1 MSDPLFDWVPFFEEL
16 ATKLR
21 QFRNRQ
27 HELIQVLIELKAA
40 GHLVPS
46 LTDRGPNGVD
56 LPLAEIDP
64 FTFLASLN
72 RGITDA
78 RRLALARA
86 FKDRFKLATEV
97 PRSFAGVPVVD
108 NRKTWFFAFS
118 VDRDPA
124 DIPSLWDVFE
134 LALNTDPLSDPQFA
148 VALDRAFNIRGVRIN
163 ITMGLFWIRPRIFPS
178 LDSVLLKYLG
188 LPSPS
193 KLNSTNY
200 FNAVRAITARGTD
213 YVQLSYDAW
222 MAAAAPETPP
232 DEAPNAETLESLD
245 RDPLDAPIFW
255 FVGASWQPGGDQTER
270 FLSEGVWENGFHD
283 GSLREE
289 VRSMRPGERIAIK
302 ATYTRKRGLP
312 FPTNGG
318 SVSVMRI
325 KVIGTIVE
333 NPGDGQR
340 VHVRWD
346 SSFAPKEWYFFT
358 NQRTL
363 WSVSRGANPYSDFL
377 IAFTFYGATQNYE
390 WFVSQSYWQ
399 RQISGPPKS
408 GVASPV
414 AEKPNDEDAEFDDEA
429 STPPY
434 GVSDMTAE
442 GAFVSE
448 AQLTRFLSRLHD
460 VKNLI
465 LQGPP
470 GVGKTWFAKRLAF
483 ALMGERDEERVTRV
497 QFHQTTSYED
507 FVRGLRPKPDG
518 SGAFALVDGPFGK
531 PLRLRARIQATGLT
545 S

>member
-1 MSDPLFDWVPFFEEL
+1 
-16 ATKLR
+16 
-21 QFRNRQ
+21 
-27 HELIQVLIELKAA
+27 
-40 GHLVPS
+40 
-46 LTDRGPNGVD
+46 
-56 LPLAEIDP
+56 
-64 FTFLASLN
+64 
-72 RGITDA
+72 
-78 RRLALARA
+78 
-86 FKDRFKLATEV
+86 
-97 PRSFAGVPVVD
+97 
-108 NRKTWFFAFS
+108 
-118 VDRDPA
+118 
-124 DIPSLWDVFE
+124 
-134 LALNTDPLSDPQFA
+134 
-148 VALDRAFNIRGVRIN
+148 
-163 ITMGLFWIRPRIFPS
+163 
-178 LDSVLLKYLG
+178 
-188 LPSPS
+188 
-193 KLNSTNY
+193 
-200 FNAVRAITARGTD
+200 
-213 YVQLSYDAW
+213 
-222 MAAAAPETPP
+222 
-232 DEAPNAETLESLD
+232 
-245 RDPLDAPIFW
+245 
-255 FVGASWQPGGDQTER
+255 
-270 FLSEGVWENGFHD
+270 
-283 GSLREE
+283 
-289 VRSMRPGERIAIK
+289 
-302 ATYTRKRGLP
+302 
-312 FPTNGG
+312 
-318 SVSVMRI
+318 MRI

-358 NQRTL
+358 NRRTL

-518 SGAFALVDGPFGK
+518 SGAFALVDGPFVEAAEAARADPSNRPHVVIIEEVNRGNPSQIFGELLTLLEWDKRSPEHGLKLVHSRESEPPFYVPENLFLIGTMNLADRSLAIVDFALRRRFAFETIPACFDDRFRAYVGK
-531 PLRLRARIQATGLT
+531 IGLPIEVATEIAQRMAALNEMISADPNLGSSYAVGHSFFCPTPRQAASPDAWYTGVIETQILPLLEEYWFDQRANITKAQKLLLDGFP